1 MTNEKEEGV
10 TMENNFDNTPENNG
24 QQPEQPVYTDPNAD
38 VNQQS
43 TGGEG
48 TQQGNAGDQPQY
60 QYTYQQPQNQG
71 QAQGQSQNTNYQQYQ
86 DNYGNYNQ
94 GYNQNYNQ
102 NYNGN
107 YGNYTSAN
115 PQGYGQN
122 YSQQPQMDT
131 NPMTMGRVASDHPG
145 AFYSLRGHHF
155 LLCMGFWQEGECEPE
170 ELLPG
175 YADRL
180 WSDPGDLH
188 LILPDLWPGHRR
200 SGDLLL
206 LIP

>member
-1 MTNEKEEGV
+1 MTNEKEGV

-48 TQQGNAGDQPQY
+48 AQQGNAEDQPQY

-94 GYNQNYNQ
+94 SYNQNYNQ

-131 NPMTMGRVASDHPG
+131 NPMTMGEWLLTILALFIPCAGIIFYFVWAFGKKGNVNRRNYCRAMLIVYGVILVIYILFFLIFGLAIGG
-145 AFYSLRGHHF
+145 AATY
-155 LLCMGFWQEGECEPE
+155 
-170 ELLPG
+170 
-175 YADRL
+175 YY
-180 WSDPGDLH
+180 
-188 LILPDLWPGHRR
+188 
-200 SGDLLL
+200 
-206 LIP
+206 